1 MKFGAVIYGEYIFN
15 FESRLQLN
23 CQSLDTVN
31 KQVWSKAL
39 ETTRE
44 GCGVKALLDRAFCNE
59 LDRTAQSY
67 LPHII
72 YIYIY
77 IYIV

>member
-23 CQSLDTVN
+23 YQSLDTVN

-39 ETTRE
+39 ETSRE
-44 GCGVKALLDRAFCNE
+44 GCGVRALLDRAFCN
-59 LDRTAQSY
+59 
-67 LPHII
+67 
-72 YIYIY
+72 
-77 IYIV
+77 